1 MKEEIAGPD
10 TDNCNFR
17 HPEQLHAGV
26 FVHFLQ
32 SVGVA
37 SDDDILTLSTSLC

>member
-26 FVHFLQ
+26 FVHF
-32 SVGVA
+32 VGVA

>member
-17 HPEQLHAGV
+17 HATPSNYTQEVLCILSAL
-26 FVHFLQ
+26 LQ
-32 SVGVA
+32 TT
-37 SDDDILTLSTSLC
+37 IY